1 MRVKGLLNS
10 PLSHLPLAHAL
21 HAYLARLPAAN
32 FYIASHAA
40 LFPAPPAP
48 AICLKSV
55 HASILATMADHDA
68 VDANWAHSH
77 IGSGMRSARR
87 RRRLTTEMGDGD
99 GRHLRQDEVELGR
112 FSVMPRSIR
121 LIPLRHGRGGR
132 GLSGVGLQRLQV
144 PFLTPLVDQNSGPPV
159 DQRPRDDN
167 DVLKGLR
174 GAKSTCRSCRRS
186 TPPTLQKLG
195 YQLRDSPRQVEIALR
210 TQRFLQ
216 LPSSM
221 GMRRHQ
227 NSFSFSLAYGLAADG
242 SQWGNTCA
250 PEPPI
255 LLPLVAKPDFSPQT
269 SRLVPSM
276 VLPPRLWA
284 GASDAKGI
292 RVAIWRCADLPAPRA
307 RGVDGRPGKRFRCA
321 RRVVSAPAS
330 PCPACC
336 WADWSRRLDG
346 TARSRRQQAQTQT
359 QMQTWACAYRTRHG
373 TERRLRKAGLHPANG
388 GASRCAIS
396 DEVGSGGSLAWIL
409 VCGDALDARMRVHRF
424 CAPCYASLL
433 PPRIVGRA
441 KGELAR
447 PYVSHRHSPP
457 YDEED
462 GNEQSSVRSLTAK
475 VTRALLCPFT
485 RSSRA

>member
-1 MRVKGLLNS
+1 M
-10 PLSHLPLAHAL
+10 
-21 HAYLARLPAAN
+21 HAYFFGEHGLA
-32 FYIASHAA
+32 
-40 LFPAPPAP
+40 FPP
-48 AICLKSV
+48 
-55 HASILATMADHDA
+55 
-68 VDANWAHSH
+68 
-77 IGSGMRSARR
+77 
-87 RRRLTTEMGDGD
+87 
-99 GRHLRQDEVELGR
+99 
-112 FSVMPRSIR
+112 
-121 LIPLRHGRGGR
+121 
-132 GLSGVGLQRLQV
+132 QRL
-144 PFLTPLVDQNSGPPV
+144 LTPACAFACFPSFHLHVIAFLS
-159 DQRPRDDN
+159 
-167 DVLKGLR
+167 
-174 GAKSTCRSCRRS
+174 ST
-186 TPPTLQKLG
+186 TTLCL
-195 YQLRDSPRQVEIALR
+195 S
-210 TQRFLQ
+210 
-216 LPSSM
+216 
-221 GMRRHQ
+221 
-227 NSFSFSLAYGLAADG
+227 LAADG

-447 PYVSHRHSPP
+447 PCAFSCCSWGCCSIFSVVIGLLADCQRRLT
-457 YDEED
+457 
-462 GNEQSSVRSLTAK
+462 SSFASV
-475 VTRALLCPFT
+475 
-485 RSSRA
+485 